1 MRVAYLTNY
10 YPKISH
16 TFIRREILAL
26 EEQGVDVMRFS
37 LRGWDAELVD
47 PVDQSELEK
56 TQYTLKDGVA
66 SLLLNMLRCMTER
79 PGRFWKAVRTALAM
93 SRNSVRPWPYHLIYV
108 GHACRILRWM
118 DGKGVTHLHAHFGTN
133 PAEIALLVRILGGPK
148 YSFTIHGM
156 DEADNGVR
164 LAFDRKVGGAAFVA
178 TVSSYTRSQ
187 LMRHVHPDVWPR
199 LKVIRCG
206 LPSEAFEEA
215 AKEPPKSPV
224 FLSIARLSAEKGHML
239 LLDSFAA
246 VLKNNPDAKLV
257 FAGDGDL
264 RPLIEARIEAL
275 GIGHAVRI
283 TGWISSE
290 RVREEIQG
298 CHALVQPS
306 FIEGLPVV
314 MMEAMAQERP
324 VISTYVAGI
333 PELIRPGET
342 GWLVPAGDSEELA
355 KAMEDSIATPR
366 ATLLK
371 MGRAGRKLAQERHNI
386 ETEAARLR
394 ANFAETV

>member
-26 EEQGVDVMRFS
+26 EGQGVEVMRFS

-47 PVDQSELEK
+47 PIDQSELEK

-66 SLLLNMLRCMTER
+66 PLLLNMLRCMVKR
-79 PGRFWKAVRTALAM
+79 PGPFWKAVKTALAM
-93 SRNSVRPWPYHLIYV
+93 SRNGVRPWPYHLIYV
-108 GHACRILRWM
+108 GHACRICRWM
-118 DGKGVTHLHAHFGTN
+118 EGKGVTHLHAHFGTN
-133 PAEIALLVRILGGPK
+133 PAEIALLIHILGGPK

-156 DEADNGVR
+156 DEADNGGR

-178 TVSSYTRSQ
+178 TISSYTRSQ
-187 LMRHVHPDVWPR
+187 LMRHVPPDVWPR

-206 LPSEAFEEA
+206 LPAGAFEEA
-215 AKEPPKSPV
+215 TTEPSKSPV
-224 FLSIARLSAEKGHML
+224 FLCIARLSAEKGHML
-239 LLDSFAA
+239 LLESFAD

-275 GIGHAVRI
+275 GIAHAVRI
-283 TGWISSE
+283 TGWISSDQ
-290 RVREEIQG
+290 VRAEIQG
-298 CHALVQPS
+298 SHVLVQPS

-314 MMEAMAQERP
+314 MMEAMAQERA

-333 PELIRPGET
+333 PELVQPGKT
-342 GWLVPAGDSEELA
+342 GWLVPAGDSDELA
-355 KAMEDSIATPR
+355 NAMEASITTPH
-366 ATLLK
+366 ATLIK

-386 ETEAARLR
+386 ETEVARLST
-394 ANFAETV
+394 NFAETC